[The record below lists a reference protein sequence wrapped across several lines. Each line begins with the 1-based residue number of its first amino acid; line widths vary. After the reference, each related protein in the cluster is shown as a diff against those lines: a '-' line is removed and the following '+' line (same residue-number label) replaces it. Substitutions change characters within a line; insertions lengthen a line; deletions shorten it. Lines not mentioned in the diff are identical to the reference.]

1 MPTRLLNRN
10 YLLLIAVT
18 FCSGLTAQLLNT
30 TMPLFLVNALGSS
43 TSISGL
49 LSGLYTI
56 IACIA
61 RPIAGIWVDRI
72 GRRPFIIAGMILF
85 GLSCILFGFTAS
97 VALLILFRLLQ
108 GIGFGISSTA
118 SSTAASDNIPPA
130 RLGEGLGYIGMS
142 NSLPMLVGPSLALLL
157 IGTDSYTIPFV
168 CAGILC
174 FAGAVLAILTR
185 ENESIIREVKS
196 SAKKQKL
203 TLSSLYERSAVP
215 PALITLFLALAGAC
229 VMVYGSLFAQYKGY
243 DNINAFF
250 IVSALGMILIR
261 ILTSK
266 VVDNFNAYLITIPS
280 CILWAASFILMLL
293 VDTPAMF
300 LVAGAVY
307 GICLGLSQTVLN
319 TVALRGVPAD
329 RRGAASAT
337 FMFCFDDGIGFGA
350 LFWGVLIDLVGGNY
364 DVMII
369 AGVVMLLLAA
379 LFSLIFMLRGGGNP
393 ETTAPAG

>member
-1 MPTRLLNRN
+1 MPTKLLNRN
-10 YLLLIAVT
+10 YVLLIAVT
-18 FCSGLTAQLLNT
+18 FCSSLTAQLLNT

-49 LSGLYTI
+49 LAGLYTI
-56 IACIA
+56 IACVA

-72 GRRPFIIAGMILF
+72 GRRPFIVAGMILF
-85 GLSCILFGFTAS
+85 GISCILFGFTAS

-108 GIGFGISSTA
+108 GIGFGVSSTA

-142 NSLPMLVGPSLALLL
+142 NSFPMLVGPSLALLL
-157 IGTDSYTIPFV
+157 IGTDSYAVPFV
-168 CAGILC
+168 WAGVLC
-174 FAGAVLAILTR
+174 LVGAVLTLFTR
-185 ENESIIREVKS
+185 ENEEAIRQVKA
-196 SAKKQKL
+196 SARERKL

-215 PALITLFLALAGAC
+215 PALVTLFIALAGAC

-250 IVSALGMILIR
+250 IVSALGMIVIR
-261 ILTSK
+261 LLTSK
-266 VVDNFNAYLITIPS
+266 VVDNFNAYLIAIPS
-280 CILWAASFILMLL
+280 CLVWAASFVVMLL

-307 GICLGLSQTVLN
+307 GICLGLAQTVLN

-337 FMFCFDDGIGFGA
+337 FMFCFDGGIGFGS
-350 LFWGVLIDLVGGNY
+350 LFWGILIDLAGGNY
-364 DVMII
+364 DAMIV
-369 AGVVMLLLAA
+369 AGVVMLVIAA
-379 LFSLIFMLRGGGNP
+379 LLSLIFMLRGGGKP
-393 ETTAPAG
+393 SPAVPIK